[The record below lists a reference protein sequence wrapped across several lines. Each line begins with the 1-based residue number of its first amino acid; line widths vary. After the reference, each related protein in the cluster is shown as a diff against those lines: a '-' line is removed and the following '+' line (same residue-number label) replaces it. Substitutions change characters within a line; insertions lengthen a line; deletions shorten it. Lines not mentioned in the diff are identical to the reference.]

1 MTQPRLFS
9 RKVLLRYIFLIGFV
23 LFAWWCISTIREVL
37 DLEVTPANEQDIR
50 YAILFAA
57 LAYIGLLA
65 LPFVP
70 GAEIGVAMLAA
81 FGSGIAPLIYITTVA
96 AMMLAYVI
104 GRFFPISALE
114 RGFSSIGM
122 RRCADLL
129 ARAAPL
135 SQEERLAVLL
145 EGRSPRMLKLALKY
159 RYIAIALAVNT
170 PGNSIIGGGG
180 GIMMMAG
187 LSGLFSPG
195 ATFLTLLVAV
205 APVPLMVFVLGLQ
218 I

>member
-1 MTQPRLFS
+1 MHLTQPRLFS
-9 RKVLLRYIFLIGFV
+9 RKVLLRYIFLIEFV

-114 RGFSSIGM
+114 RGF
-122 RRCADLL
+122 
-129 ARAAPL
+129 
-135 SQEERLAVLL
+135 
-145 EGRSPRMLKLALKY
+145 
-159 RYIAIALAVNT
+159 
-170 PGNSIIGGGG
+170 
-180 GIMMMAG
+180 
-187 LSGLFSPG
+187 
-195 ATFLTLLVAV
+195 
-205 APVPLMVFVLGLQ
+205 
-218 I
+218 